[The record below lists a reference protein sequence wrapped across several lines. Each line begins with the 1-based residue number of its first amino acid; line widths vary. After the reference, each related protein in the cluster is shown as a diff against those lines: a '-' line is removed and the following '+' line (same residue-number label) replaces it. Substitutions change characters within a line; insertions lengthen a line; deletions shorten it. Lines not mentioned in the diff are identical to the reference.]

1 MPHILS
7 TNTIFMKKI
16 IYSVSVF
23 AALMLT
29 GCNKTQE
36 SVEPTE
42 GTVQTSN
49 EFGASCIQCV
59 AYVKGRIP
67 SLKGDLTTY
76 TAKKNICNAWTPKA
90 GYAVIM
96 PSPLFPDYGHIA
108 YVAKVVDAS
117 TLIIDEANWG
127 KACAVTTGVTIKIS
141 KRGVYGYYKP

>member
-1 MPHILS
+1 
-7 TNTIFMKKI
+7 MKKI

-29 GCNKTQE
+29 GCQKTQE

-42 GTVQTSN
+42 AVAQTAD
-49 EFGASCIQCV
+49 EFGAGCTTCV
-59 AYVKGRIP
+59 GYVRTRITLPSKDLSLYSVKKG
-67 SLKGDLTTY
+67 
-76 TAKKNICNAWTPKA
+76 ICNAWTPKA

-127 KACAVTTGVTIKIS
+127 KACKVTTGVTIKIS